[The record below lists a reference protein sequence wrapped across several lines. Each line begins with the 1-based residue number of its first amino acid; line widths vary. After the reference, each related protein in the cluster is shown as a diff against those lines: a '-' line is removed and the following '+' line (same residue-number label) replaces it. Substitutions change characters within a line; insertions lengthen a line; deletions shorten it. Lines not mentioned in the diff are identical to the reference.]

1 MIRAFLTFLASLV
14 CLILL
19 VPTVFLT
26 GINGAF
32 FEKEIW
38 EGELSEDLYEIGV
51 DYLTDETYNSN
62 TAISSYLDKDRVEVL
77 VRRNFDVDVVGE
89 LGVNFL
95 QAIDQGRDEIVID
108 LEPFHNGFSGL
119 VEDLSFEYYDN
130 LPQCRVSSGGNLG
143 DGLPVC
149 LDGEIE
155 SEVRDEVAAVIQKKV
170 EKEIPANV
178 TLSSEESE
186 VFRVLKADV
195 RAQVL
200 NLLMA
205 ITAFLFLMAVLSR
218 APRVW
223 EMLFAGGT
231 VLILGGA
238 VSFFFQRVVLANLS
252 EDFGAMN
259 GDQWDPVLNLLLQH
273 GLSQV
278 ATISGYLALVGTV
291 LMLVAVVIKT
301 RK

>member
-51 DYLTDETYNSN
+51 DYLTERVYEADVAVWN
-62 TAISSYLDKDRVEVL
+62 AIEKDRVEVL
-77 VRRNFDVDVVGE
+77 VRRNFEVEVVEDFGK
-89 LGVNFL
+89 NFL
-95 QAIDQGRDEIVID
+95 AELDSGRGDLVID

-119 VEDLSFEYYDN
+119 VEDLSFEYYDS
-130 LPQCRVSSGGNLG
+130 LPKCRVSSGGNLG
-143 DGLPVC
+143 EGLPDC
-149 LDGEIE
+149 LDGELE
-155 SEVRDEVAAVIQKKV
+155 AEVRDEVAAVIQKKV

-238 VSFFFQRVVLANLS
+238 VSFFFQRVVLANLA

-259 GDQWDPVLNLLLQH
+259 ADQWDPVLNLLLQH
-273 GLSQV
+273 GLSEV